1 VAPETGTTNDERE
14 SWMSI
19 DDVRRTVGTLAG
31 SATTSAASVARHPLR
46 ATARAAGFAKGTV
59 SGTAHVATGL
69 VRRTSPA
76 SDPTPPAES
85 ETAPAPSPAID
96 PVPDLP
102 EPVVIEAADPTGEEV
117 HHEPREAGRG
127 PSRGAGAGNRDHDW
141 IDEEVEDGAGDVPA
155 GATALVDDDLEPL
168 IPPGSG
174 AAARKQA
181 DQLAR
186 AADPR
191 PE

>member
-1 VAPETGTTNDERE
+1 
-14 SWMSI
+14 MSI

-31 SATTSAASVARHPLR
+31 TATTSAASAARHPLR
-46 ATARAAGFAKGTV
+46 TTARVAGFAKGTV

-76 SDPTPPAES
+76 PDSTPPAES
-85 ETAPAPSPAID
+85 GTAPAPTPVID

-102 EPVVIEAADPTGEEV
+102 EPVVIEAADSTGDEV
-117 HHEPREAGRG
+117 HHEPKVAD
-127 PSRGAGAGNRDHDW
+127 RGAGGRAEDW
-141 IDEEVEDGAGDVPA
+141 IDDEISDGGDDVPLA
-155 GATALVDDDLEPL
+155 SAEVVDEPL
-168 IPPGSG
+168 IAPGSG

-181 DQLAR
+181 DLSAR

>member
-1 VAPETGTTNDERE
+1 
-14 SWMSI
+14 MSI

-31 SATTSAASVARHPLR
+31 TATTSAASAARHPLR
-46 ATARAAGFAKGTV
+46 TTARVAGFAKGTV
-59 SGTAHVATGL
+59 AGTAHVASGL
-69 VRRTSPA
+69 VRRTPATSESEAPATAASPSAPASPA
-76 SDPTPPAES
+76 PTPV
-85 ETAPAPSPAID
+85 ID

-102 EPVVIEAADPTGEEV
+102 EPVVIEGEAPTGPEV

-127 PSRGAGAGNRDHDW
+127 PSRGPGAGNRDHDW
-141 IDEEVEDGAGDVPA
+141 IDDEVEDDGADVPT
-155 GATALVDDDLEPL
+155 GAAAPVDDDSEPL
-168 IPPGSG
+168 IAPGSG